1 MKNLS
6 TQGLVQEAVSEIEK
20 IAPRNAHVAVD
31 ISEDPVG
38 TYCTRIRVET
48 RRRTYFAKKD
58 DMFLYKSF
66 SKALRA
72 LKAQLIKSR
81 TSHLHQATPINKL
94 NEA

>member
-20 IAPRNAHVAVD
+20 FAPKNSHVAVD

-38 TYCTRIRVET
+38 TYHTSIRVDT
-48 RRRTYFAKKD
+48 NQRTFFAKKD

-72 LKAQLIKSR
+72 LKAQLHKKR
-81 TSHLHQATPINKL
+81 PGHPTVGAKKL